1 MDIVKMSLLSA
12 LLPEEEDEE
21 RREEEKKR
29 EMRREKK
36 RKTLTL
42 LPSTVFLCAF
52 AFGFFFFF
60 SFFSMLH
67 TWKQRE
73 RKQKHHHHRERERA
87 RARASYDDAFRQR
100 AHYSVFLCVLCAQAY
115 VNTHFFL
122 IYIFFVPIAYMARSK
137 TKERATSL
145 YPLRARSLSL
155 CFILTYMRNKS
166 HREFFLTRTISLTA
180 NAHGVKK
187 KREEKKKKKKSV

>member
-73 RKQKHHHHRERERA
+73 RKQKHHHHRERE